1 MVFPVDEKNEE
12 FFILNINEIIPVA
25 RTFFLSL
32 FSSFFLISAKAQNQT
47 NATVDLGTLPVM
59 FDSVRAVVK
68 NDQVQIAWC
77 NLTEREVTYYQVERS
92 LDGKDFKPIYRFEP
106 AHNLN
111 AKAAY
116 SFTDANAVP
125 GSNYY
130 RIRVMILSGKMVSS
144 RILKAQ
150 TGFSTPGFSVYPNP
164 VTDDRF
170 TVTLASVRKGIYKL
184 NLINSAGV
192 CVQQNAINLQGEG
205 ITQTIS
211 FPGGLQPGIYIVSLK
226 GDEYDV
232 SHLIVKK

>member
-1 MVFPVDEKNEE
+1 MAK
-12 FFILNINEIIPVA
+12 
-25 RTFFLSL
+25 TFFLSL
-32 FSSFFLISAKAQNQT
+32 FSFVFLLSAKAQNQT
-47 NATVDLGTLPVM
+47 NASVDLGTLPVM

-92 LDGKDFKPIYRFEP
+92 QDGKDFKPVYRFEP

-125 GSNYY
+125 GSSYY

-150 TGFSTPGFSVYPNP
+150 TGFSTPGFSIYPNP

-170 TVTLASVRKGIYKL
+170 TVTLASVRKGMYKL
-184 NLINSAGV
+184 NLINSSGV
-192 CVQQNAINLQGEG
+192 SVQQILINLQGDG
-205 ITQTIS
+205 ITQMVS
-211 FPGGLQPGIYIVSLK
+211 FPSGLKAGIYIVSIK
-226 GDEYDV
+226 GDEYET
-232 SHLIVKK
+232 SRLIVRK